1 MARLSF
7 APTPRFLSLS
17 VACPVRC
24 AGKGIYRGTITFP
37 LASIKRHHTT
47 DTQASQKSSWTHP
60 IYSKEQILAVHPS
73 HRQADTWQ
81 DKTALTSVRF
91 LRWGMDLVSGYRS
104 HPSTQNTHSKN
115 NIMTEQK
122 WITRFIFLES
132 VAGVPGMVAGMLR
145 HLKSIRRMRRDHGWI
160 ETLLEEAYNER
171 MHLLTFLKLASPG
184 PLMRLMVLGAQC
196 TFFSGF
202 SLAYLI
208 SPQICHR
215 FVGYLEE
222 EAVIT
227 YTRAIEDLENGHLP
241 AWEALQAPAMAVK
254 YWSMPE
260 GQRCMRSLLLYVR
273 ADEAK
278 HRDVNHTL
286 GNLDQNLDP
295 NPFSA
300 KFRVPVSVRRV
311 GRGEAGRE
319 RDVGGFGELGEL
331 RAEHSRKEI

>member
-1 MARLSF
+1 MDSPHVSPIQR
-7 APTPRFLSLS
+7 PT
-17 VACPVRC
+17 
-24 AGKGIYRGTITFP
+24 KHITVSP
-37 LASIKRHHTT
+37 TVPNR
-47 DTQASQKSSWTHP
+47 
-60 IYSKEQILAVHPS
+60 YSKEQILAVRTA
-73 HRQADTWQ
+73 HRKAETWQ

-104 HPSTQNTHSKN
+104 QPTTSNALFKSSV
-115 NIMTEQK
+115 MTEEK
-122 WITRFIFLES
+122 WIRRFIFLES

-145 HLKSIRRMRRDHGWI
+145 HLKSIRRMRRDNGWI

-227 YTRAIEDLENGHLP
+227 YTKAIQDLEDGHLP
-241 AWEALQAPAMAVK
+241 AWEELHAPAMAIK

-260 GQRCMRSLLLYVR
+260 GQQCMRSLLLYVR

-286 GNLDQNLDP
+286 GNLDQDVDP
-295 NPFSA
+295 NPYSA
-300 KFRVPVSVRRV
+300 KFRVPVSVRAVERAKS
-311 GRGEAGRE
+311 EIESESE

-331 RAEHSRKEI
+331 RAGESRKEA

>member
-1 MARLSF
+1 MSLSTGMVRLSF
-7 APTPRFLSLS
+7 APTRSQCLSIQNPSL
-17 VACPVRC
+17 VRP
-24 AGKGIYRGTITFP
+24 ARQSQYRGTGISALT
-37 LASIKRHHTT
+37 SIKRHHTT
-47 DTQASQKSSWTHP
+47 DTQVSQKSSWTHP
-60 IYSKEQILAVHPS
+60 VYSKEQILAVRTA
-73 HRQADTWQ
+73 HRQAHTWQ
-81 DKTALTSVRF
+81 DKTALISVRF

-104 HPSTQNTHSKN
+104 QPATSNTLSKSN
-115 NIMTEQK
+115 VMTEEK

-145 HLKSIRRMRRDHGWI
+145 HLKSIRRMRRDNGWI

-196 TFFSGF
+196 VFFSGF

-227 YTRAIEDLENGHLP
+227 YTKAIQDFENGHLP
-241 AWEALQAPAMAVK
+241 AWKELQAPAMAVK

-260 GQRCMRSLLLYVR
+260 GQRCMQSLLLYVR

-286 GNLDQNLDP
+286 GNLDQDFDP

-300 KFRVPVSVRRV
+300 KFRVPVSVRGV
-311 GRGEAGRE
+311 ERGVE
-319 RDVGGFGELGEL
+319 GFGELREL
-331 RAEHSRKEI
+331 RAGAGRKEV